1 MPLYI
6 ETGITYVTTKA
17 VVTDFDMYDRQDNNV
32 LGGKQQKMV

>member
-6 ETGITYVTTKA
+6 EAGIAYVTTKA

>member
-1 MPLYI
+1 MPLYR

-17 VVTDFDMYDRQDNNV
+17 MVTDFGMYDRQDNNV